1 MNIVIVGDGKVGYT
15 LAAYLAKE
23 AHDVTIVDQDAAA
36 LEKASETLDVMC
48 VKGNGANVRTL
59 LEAGVDEAD
68 ILIAVTTNDEM
79 NMVCCLAAKQL
90 GAMYT
95 VARIRDPEYTESLTV
110 LKDKLNI
117 DLVANP
123 ERATAMEISRLLR
136 FPFAINVET
145 FAHGRVEMVEF
156 RVDEFDPIVNMS
168 LITLHQKYP
177 GVLCSAVLRGYEAII
192 PDGHHVIRVG
202 DRMHVLGDILS
213 ITNFFKK
220 LGKDTKRVKSAMLLG
235 GGHISHYFAK
245 MTAGMG
251 MKLTIIEV
259 DPDKCRQLS
268 EKLGDEVNIICGD
281 SAEEELLEH
290 ENLTQFGAL
299 VCLTERDEENMMT
312 GLYAVRRG
320 VGKVIVKVDRPNYL
334 DVLSDMGLDSVISPK
349 LTTAETIMRTV
360 RALARSQSSA
370 VVEKLYRIVGDKV
383 EALEFTAREGAAYLN
398 IPLSKLRIRK
408 GVLVAVLVRNRRI
421 IIPFGD
427 DHIEAGD
434 TVILIAR
441 ASSIGALE
449 DALGEGEARR

>member
-1 MNIVIVGDGKVGYT
+1 MNIVIVGDGKVGFT
-15 LAAYLAKE
+15 LASYLAQE
-23 AHDVTIVDQDAAA
+23 EHDVTIVDQDAAA

-48 VKGNGANVRTL
+48 VRGNGANVRTL
-59 LEAGVDEAD
+59 LEAGAD
-68 ILIAVTTNDEM
+68 NADVLIAVTTNDEM

-90 GAMYT
+90 GAKYT

-110 LKDKLNI
+110 LQDKLNI
-117 DLVANP
+117 DLVTNP

-156 RVDEFDPIVNMS
+156 RVDEFDPIANMS
-168 LITLHQKYP
+168 LKTLHQRYP
-177 GVLCSAVLRGYEAII
+177 GVLCSAVLRGHEAII

-202 DRMHVLGDILS
+202 DRMHVLGDIMS
-213 ITNFFKK
+213 ITTFFKN
-220 LGKDTKRVKSAMLLG
+220 LGKDTNRVRSAMLLG

-245 MTAGMG
+245 ITAGMG
-251 MKLTIIEV
+251 MKLSIIEI
-259 DPDKCRQLS
+259 DPKKCRRLTEQ
-268 EKLGDEVNIICGD
+268 LGDDVTIICGD
-281 SAEEELLEH
+281 GAEEELLEQ
-290 ENLTQFGAL
+290 ENLTRFGAL
-299 VCLTERDEENMMT
+299 VCLIDRDEENMMT

-320 VGKVIVKVDRPNYL
+320 VGKVVVKVDRPNYV
-334 DVLSDMGLDSVISPK
+334 DVLADMGLDSVVSPK
-349 LTTAETIMRTV
+349 LTTSNTILRTV
-360 RALARSQSSA
+360 RALARSQSSS
-370 VVEKLYRIVGDKV
+370 VVEKLYRIVEDKV
-383 EALEFTAREGAAYLN
+383 EALEFTAKAGAAYLN

-408 GVLVAVLVRNRRI
+408 GVLVAVLVRNRKI

>member
-1 MNIVIVGDGKVGYT
+1 MNIIIVGDGKVGYT
-15 LAAYLAKE
+15 LAAYLAQE
-23 AHDVTIVDQDAAA
+23 NHDVTIVDQDASA

-48 VKGNGANVRTL
+48 VRGNGANVRTL
-59 LEAGVDEAD
+59 LEAGADEAD

-90 GAMYT
+90 GTKYT

-117 DLVANP
+117 DLVTNP

-156 RVDEFDPIVNMS
+156 RVDEFDPIANMS
-168 LITLHQKYP
+168 LITMHQKYP
-177 GVLCSAVLRGYEAII
+177 GVLCSAVLRGHEAII

-213 ITNFFKK
+213 ITDFFKK
-220 LGKDTKRVKSAMLLG
+220 LGKDTKRVRSAMLLG
-235 GGHISHYFAK
+235 GGHISYYFAK
-245 MTAGMG
+245 ITAGMG
-251 MKLTIIEV
+251 MKLSIIEIL
-259 DPDKCRQLS
+259 PKKCRKLTEQ
-268 EKLGDEVNIICGD
+268 LGDEVNIVCGD
-281 SAEEELLEH
+281 AAEEELLEQ

-299 VCLTERDEENMMT
+299 VCLLDRDEENMMT

-320 VGKVIVKVDRPNYL
+320 VGKVVVKVDRPNYV
-334 DVLSDMGLDSVISPK
+334 DVLSDMGLDSVVSPK
-349 LTTAETIMRTV
+349 LTTANTILRTV
-360 RALARSQSSA
+360 RALARSQDSA
-370 VVEKLYRIVGDKV
+370 VVEKLYRIVEDKV
-383 EALEFTAREGAAYLN
+383 EALEFTAKEGAPYLN
-398 IPLSKLRIRK
+398 IPLSQLRIRK
-408 GVLVAVLVRNRRI
+408 GVLVAVLVRSRRI

-449 DALGEGEARR
+449 DALGEGDARR

>member
-15 LAAYLAKE
+15 LAAYLAQEK
-23 AHDVTIVDQDAAA
+23 HDVTIVDQDAAA

-48 VKGNGANVRTL
+48 VRGNGANVRTL

-68 ILIAVTTNDEM
+68 VLIAVTTNDEM

-90 GAMYT
+90 GAKYT
-95 VARIRDPEYTESLTV
+95 VARIRDPEYTGSLTV
-110 LKDKLNI
+110 LKDKFNI
-117 DLVANP
+117 DLVTNP

-156 RVDEFDPIVNMS
+156 KVEEFDPIANMS

-177 GVLCSAVLRGYEAII
+177 GVLCSAVLRGHEAII

-202 DRMHVLGDILS
+202 DRMHVLGDIMS
-213 ITNFFKK
+213 ITNFFKN
-220 LGKDTKRVKSAMLLG
+220 LGKDTKRVRSAMLLG
-235 GGHISHYFAK
+235 GGHISYYFAK
-245 MTAGMG
+245 ITAGMG
-251 MKLTIIEV
+251 MKLSIIEIL
-259 DPDKCRQLS
+259 PKKCRRLS
-268 EKLGDEVNIICGD
+268 EQLGDEVNVICGD
-281 SAEEELLEH
+281 AAEEELLEQ

-299 VCLTERDEENMMT
+299 VCLLDRDEENMMT

-320 VGKVIVKVDRPNYL
+320 VGKVVVKVDRPNYV
-334 DVLSDMGLDSVISPK
+334 DVLSDMGLNSVVSPK
-349 LTTAETIMRTV
+349 LTTANAILRTV
-360 RALARSQSSA
+360 RALARSQDSA
-370 VVEKLYRIVGDKV
+370 VVEKLYRIVGDQV
-383 EALEFTAREGAAYLN
+383 EALEFTAKEGAPYLN
-398 IPLSKLRIRK
+398 IPLSRLKIRK
-408 GVLVAVLVRNRRI
+408 GVLVAVLVRSRRI
-421 IIPFGD
+421 IIPFGE

-449 DALGEGEARR
+449 DALGEGDCR